1 MIRSWRLVALFLVGI
16 GLLVSVSVGLARE
29 GPGRYN
35 DFTFARVAYN
45 GAGGGFFRGFGR
57 GRSQWNMDFPSAD
70 LNIIRVLRDLTTLKI
85 NDPQYIELTDPELF
99 EIPFLYILEVGSLQF
114 DQEEADGLREYL
126 LRGGFMMV
134 DDFHGTSEW
143 NRWESQIKKVFPDR
157 SMEEIPMDHPV
168 FHCYYDFDKYPQVP
182 GTRAIFSGRMY
193 ERDGKVP
200 HCRGIFDDQRRLMV
214 LINWNTDIGDG
225 WEEAASYYYQREWA
239 ETAYRL
245 GVNYAVYSMTH

>member
-1 MIRSWRLVALFLVGI
+1 MKFRFWGRPYWAIDYPLAERNFLPALRETTIIEVADDSRHLEITDDRIF
-16 GLLVSVSVGLARE
+16 
-29 GPGRYN
+29 
-35 DFTFARVAYN
+35 
-45 GAGGGFFRGFGR
+45 
-57 GRSQWNMDFPSAD
+57 
-70 LNIIRVLRDLTTLKI
+70 
-85 NDPQYIELTDPELF
+85 QY
-99 EIPFLYILEVGSLQF
+99 PFLFMQQPGLGNWNPTAV
-114 DQEEADGLREYL
+114 EAERMREYL

-143 NRWESQIKKVFPDR
+143 DRWESQIKKVFPDR
-157 SMEEIPMDHPV
+157 PMEEIPMDHPV
-168 FHCYYDFDKYPQVP
+168 FHCYYDFDKYPQIP